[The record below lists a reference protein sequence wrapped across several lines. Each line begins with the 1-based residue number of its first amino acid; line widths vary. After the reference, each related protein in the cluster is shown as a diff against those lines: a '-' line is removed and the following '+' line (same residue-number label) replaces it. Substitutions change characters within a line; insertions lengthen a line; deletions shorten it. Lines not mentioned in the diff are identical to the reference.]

1 MTVPAAAI
9 ESGRAKRLAN
19 LRPYKPGQSGREVK
33 SKRYLALHARIVG
46 DLGVGDLGELSGIDQ
61 IAVEQIVQQLLRA
74 EQCKDHAE
82 SARCS
87 RTAQQWLKDLQA
99 RRAKREPQDERVL
112 AEILAARDSEP
123 EDTA

>member
-1 MTVPAAAI
+1 VDR
-9 ESGRAKRLAN
+9 RAKQRLAN
-19 LRPYKPGQSGREVK
+19 LRPFKPGQSGREVK
-33 SKRYLALHARIVG
+33 SKRYLALHARI
-46 DLGVGDLGELSGIDQ
+46 VGDLGELSGIDQ

-87 RTAQQWLKDLQA
+87 RTAQQWLKGLQA
-99 RRAKREPQDERVL
+99 RRTKREPQDERVL

-123 EDTA
+123 EDAA